1 MVLSLILCNFIFA
14 VVIHNFPELIVADDI
29 HQHNEIKL
37 DTINFKLSFE
47 TSNTFPGNEGFYS
60 LWLIPRFQQ

>member
-37 DTINFKLSFE
+37 DTIKVIRDFGKKSFFCYKMVQIE
-47 TSNTFPGNEGFYS
+47 D
-60 LWLIPRFQQ
+60 I